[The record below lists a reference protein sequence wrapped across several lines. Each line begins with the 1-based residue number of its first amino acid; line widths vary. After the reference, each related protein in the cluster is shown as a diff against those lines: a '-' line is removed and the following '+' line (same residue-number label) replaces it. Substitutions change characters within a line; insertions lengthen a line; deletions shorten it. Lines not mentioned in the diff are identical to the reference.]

1 MLYRGDRE
9 AGRGTELKH
18 THFTTPPPPSTP
30 FSFTQRYL
38 TPSLSPLKN
47 PLFFFLQKTCREERR
62 RREEEKKRVGGD
74 KGEREEAEKVGSGT
88 RGRGERGRPDG
99 RKEGKKGS
107 LQGLKCVIKGFCT
120 NKQIYESKLIIFKK
134 WNYRRVTALRG
145 RGQDT
150 AAAVRTETTRVLSL
164 VWILLMFFKLSG
176 RLANF

>member
-1 MLYRGDRE
+1 MQGGE
-9 AGRGTELKH
+9 E
-18 THFTTPPPPSTP
+18 
-30 FSFTQRYL
+30 
-38 TPSLSPLKN
+38 
-47 PLFFFLQKTCREERR
+47 EERR
-62 RREEEKKRVGGD
+62 RKKKRVGGD

-99 RKEGKKGS
+99 RKEGRKGS
-107 LQGLKCVIKGFCT
+107 LQGLKCVIKGFCI